1 MIRGSRTWLLVFA
14 LLVVGSVAIAVVYQ
28 EAQRVRTEAR
38 EQFYEQYNRQQLLL
52 AEQAANSVEEF
63 FDTLK
68 RNLALVVS
76 LFKDEEVS
84 VARAAAVHGILSRI
98 YESLSD
104 TPIIDLVVFDREGT
118 VVTIFPPD
126 PYTLG
131 RNYAWRDYYRWARDS
146 GKPGQMYVTPFMR
159 MEGGQQRG
167 NKAMILAEGIYGP
180 DGEFLGV
187 AAFPIDFDK
196 LARRHI
202 LSVRIGKEGYAWLVD
217 ADEQS
222 VLVDPNGRVDGE
234 SFRDAFLPRWPN
246 LYQFLLSTLDGI
258 PGTGWYEYEDPVD
271 REKRV
276 RKLVGYQP
284 VRIGERLWVL
294 GVATPEREVDA
305 LLSSFLRRQE
315 LFSFTLA
322 GAIFGGIAL
331 LSLALVFWNRLLSSR
346 VEARTRDLAEAR
358 SKLESTFSEL
368 LTAKKLAAVGQLA
381 LGIVH
386 EIRNPLSAIRMN
398 IQMIRKK
405 LPAQGAVQE
414 NFSMVDAEVL
424 RLNRLL
430 NDLLSFA
437 RPRPVNLQA
446 TDLVEVVERVVRL
459 MGERLAAEG
468 IELDTDLPPR
478 LVALGDA
485 EQIEQIILNLVLNA
499 IEAMEGTGGER
510 RIVIG
515 VRAINGSV
523 EISVGD
529 TGPGV
534 AEEERDKIFDPFY
547 TTKSSGGGLGLS
559 TVQSIVLHHHGSVDV
574 RNRPTGGALFTVRLP
589 IDGGGSGVGGE
600 A

>member
-1 MIRGSRTWLLVFA
+1 MFA